1 MLHYVV
7 LFDLLGP
14 IVGYMFH
21 TGYFLF
27 LLLDRHLQIS
37 VVLTVSCVLNK

>member
-1 MLHYVV
+1 MLSC
-7 LFDLLGP
+7 LIFLLDTCFTLD
-14 IVGYMFH
+14 I
-21 TGYFLF
+21 FLF